1 MIVVI
6 FEGTPREGK
15 MEEYLARSPKYKA
28 ELSKIDGFISN
39 DRYQHCSDPNKVL
52 SVSFWK
58 DEESIKRFRELE
70 MHLKDEIDGREI
82 LFEDYRISIAKIF
95 RDYSL
100 NERGDA
106 PK

>member
-6 FEGTPREGK
+6 FEGTPRAGK
-15 MEEYLARSPKYKA
+15 MEEYLARSPKYKD
-28 ELSKIDGFISN
+28 ELSKLDGFISN
-39 DRYQHCSDPNKVL
+39 ERFQHCNNPNKIL
-52 SVSFWK
+52 SISFWK

-70 MHLKDEIDGREI
+70 MHQKDEVVGKEI
-82 LFEDYRISIAKIF
+82 LFEDYHICIAKIF

-100 NERGDA
+100 NDRSDA